1 MSRLASEFAKGL
13 RGLKVKELA
22 PYVGGFA
29 RSNLTP
35 TTLYRRAYEHLHTA
49 TKAELDAGSVRP
61 LFTTMGGLFVAAY
74 VLAWPQVRDA
84 RGGVGGGGPGR
95 ARGRAAAGAV
105 TARPRS
111 EGGSWGAG
119 LHARA
124 PRAAA
129 ARAPPSTR
137 TPSFPSAGVR
147 PHEGRASGQ
156 ARGQGRPLSALV
168 LVC

>member
-84 RGGVGGGGPGR
+84 RGGVGGGGE
-95 ARGRAAAGAV
+95 AVQQAAVAASLLASLFV
-105 TARPRS
+105 SELWFIRPN
-111 EGGSWGAG
+111 
-119 LHARA
+119 
-124 PRAAA
+124 
-129 ARAPPSTR
+129 
-137 TPSFPSAGVR
+137 
-147 PHEGRASGQ
+147 
-156 ARGQGRPLSALV
+156 
-168 LVC
+168 

>member
-1 MSRLASEFAKGL
+1 MHQRTCHLSPSPSVGASIQGAVVEHGSPARGSMRERRGLGSPRVSTPCRLFILPPPATMSRLASEFAKGL

-84 RGGVGGGGPGR
+84 RGGGGG
-95 ARGRAAAGAV
+95 
-105 TARPRS
+105 
-111 EGGSWGAG
+111 E
-119 LHARA
+119 
-124 PRAAA
+124 
-129 ARAPPSTR
+129 
-137 TPSFPSAGVR
+137 
-147 PHEGRASGQ
+147 
-156 ARGQGRPLSALV
+156 
-168 LVC
+168 